1 MNVDVCE
8 TCVSHTDSRLA
19 ALAQAIMQKTDPYTA
34 HHQERVARFA
44 VVIAKAMGLTACQRV
59 MLYYAGIVHD
69 LGKIAIP
76 HEILSKP
83 TRLSEVEK
91 ELIKTHVEHGVEI
104 LKSVGFCDRV
114 IDTIANHHE
123 RLDGKGYPNAVS
135 SDAISLES
143 RILTVA
149 DVFEAITAHRPYR
162 PSLGSEAALSELRS
176 NVGTK
181 YDKDVVSVLEHLLV
195 QADNQEL
202 MDLIGE

>member
-1 MNVDVCE
+1 M
-8 TCVSHTDSRLA
+8 
-19 ALAQAIMQKTDPYTA
+19 
-34 HHQERVARFA
+34 
-44 VVIAKAMGLTACQRV
+44 
-59 MLYYAGIVHD
+59 
-69 LGKIAIP
+69 
-76 HEILSKP
+76 
-83 TRLSEVEK
+83 
-91 ELIKTHVEHGVEI
+91 
-104 LKSVGFCDRV
+104 GFCDRV

-149 DVFEAITAHRPYR
+149 DVFEAMTAHRPYR

-176 NVGTK
+176 NVGIK

>member
-1 MNVDVCE
+1 MNADVCE
-8 TCVSHTDSRLA
+8 TCVGHTDSRLV

-44 VVIAKAMGLTACQRV
+44 VAIAKAMGLTACQRA

-83 TRLSEVEK
+83 TRLSKVEK

-104 LKSVGFCDRV
+104 LKSVGFYDRV

-149 DVFEAITAHRPYR
+149 DVFEAMTAHRPYR

-181 YDKDVVSVLEHLLV
+181 YDKDVVSVLERLLV

>member
-1 MNVDVCE
+1 MNADVCE
-8 TCVSHTDSRLA
+8 TYAGHTDSRLA
-19 ALAQAIMQKTDPYTA
+19 ALAQAIIQKTDPYTA

-44 VVIAKAMGLTACQRV
+44 VAIAKAMGLTACQRA

-83 TRLSEVEK
+83 TRLSKVEK

-104 LKSVGFCDRV
+104 LKSVGFYDRV

-149 DVFEAITAHRPYR
+149 DVFEAMTAHRPYR

-181 YDKDVVSVLEHLLV
+181 YDKDVVSVLERLLV

>member
-8 TCVSHTDSRLA
+8 TCVGHTDFRLA

-44 VVIAKAMGLTACQRV
+44 VAIARAMDLTSCQRV

-69 LGKIAIP
+69 LGKMAIP

-83 TRLSEVEK
+83 TKLSGVEK

-104 LKSVGFCDRV
+104 LRSVGFCSRV
-114 IDTIANHHE
+114 VDTIARHHE
-123 RLDGKGYPNAVS
+123 RLDGLGYPEAVG
-135 SDAISLES
+135 SDCISIES
-143 RILTVA
+143 RVLTVA
-149 DVFEAITAHRPYR
+149 DVFEAMTAHRPYR
-162 PSLGSEAALSELRS
+162 PSLGAEAAMAELRS

-181 YDKDVVSVLEHLLV
+181 YDKDVVSVLENLLI
-195 QADNQEL
+195 QADNREI